1 MHPLCPAVSFC
12 DSPAAS
18 TTALTASTAVTPA
31 ALAPLRRLFLTG
43 AALLLTACAS
53 APPPPLT
60 EATLRVNVFAGATNL
75 PLLTAIGKGFM
86 AQRKLTIEIQ
96 NTPDSDQQ
104 RAGLAA
110 GRFEIAL
117 AAVDN
122 ALAMVEVAK
131 HDVIIVSGGDASM
144 NEFMARGGIN
154 NIAGMKGKVLAVDA
168 PNTAYGLAAKKIL
181 KLNGLI
187 EGRDYTV
194 RAVGGSAARAAALG
208 SNPEL
213 GGGMLN
219 PPFTYMLGEK
229 GLKSLGTQFSLI
241 GPYQATGAF
250 VMRQWAAAN
259 AGTLERFL
267 SAYIEGQRYAMNP
280 ANRAE
285 MIALLAA
292 RFKLAPAV
300 AAGTYAAL
308 TTPGSGLAPDARLS
322 LDGFRNVLSIRAEM
336 ENMWGGTPPAPD
348 KYLDLSYYERALRH
362 AR

>member
-1 MHPLCPAVSFC
+1 MTNYRRIFL
-12 DSPAAS
+12 AAS
-18 TTALTASTAVTPA
+18 ALV
-31 ALAPLRRLFLTG
+31 
-43 AALLLTACAS
+43 LTACAS
-53 APPPPLT
+53 TPPPPPLT
-60 EATLRVNVFAGATNL
+60 EAKLRVNVFAGATNL
-75 PLLTAIGKGFM
+75 PLLTAINKGFM
-86 AQRKLTIEIQ
+86 AERKLTIEIQ

-117 AAVDN
+117 AAIDN
-122 ALAMVEVAK
+122 ALAMVESAK
-131 HDVIIVSGGDASM
+131 EDVIIVSGGDASM
-144 NEFMARGGIN
+144 NEFMARVNSIGE
-154 NIAGMKGKVLAVDA
+154 MRGKVLGVDA

-181 KLNGLI
+181 KNAGLI

-194 RAVGGSAARAAALG
+194 RAVGGSMVRANALAA
-208 SNPEL
+208 NPDL

-219 PPFTYMLGEK
+219 PPFTYMLREK

-250 VMRQWAAAN
+250 VMRKWASAN

-285 MIALLAA
+285 MIKLLAD

-300 AAGTYAAL
+300 AEGTYVAL

-322 LDGFRNVLSIRAEM
+322 MDGFRNVLAIRAEM
-336 ENMWGGTPPAPD
+336 ENMWGGVPPAPD
-348 KYLDLSYYERALRH
+348 KYLDLTYYERAVRH

>member
-1 MHPLCPAVSFC
+1 MRLLCPAVSLSG
-12 DSPAAS
+12 SPAAS
-18 TTALTASTAVTPA
+18 TAAVAVTPA
-31 ALAPLRRLFLTG
+31 APAPLRRLLLSG

-75 PLLTAIGKGFM
+75 PLLTAIDKGFM

-322 LDGFRNVLSIRAEM
+322 MDGFKNVLSIRAEM

-362 AR
+362 AK

>member
-1 MHPLCPAVSFC
+1 MLLKRLI
-12 DSPAAS
+12 
-18 TTALTASTAVTPA
+18 ALA
-31 ALAPLRRLFLTG
+31 ALA
-43 AALLLTACAS
+43 LLGACAS
-53 APPPPLT
+53 APPPMT
-60 EATLRVNVFAGATNL
+60 ETKLRVNVFAGATNV
-75 PLLTAIGKGFM
+75 PLLVAINKGFM
-86 AQRKLTIEIQ
+86 AERKLTIEIQ

-131 HDVIIVSGGDASM
+131 HDVVIVSGGDASM
-144 NEFMARGGIN
+144 NEFMARGIN
-154 NIAGMKGKVLAVDA
+154 SVAEMRGKVLAVDA

-181 KLNGLI
+181 KNSGLL

-194 RAVGGSAARAAALG
+194 RAVGGSMARANALAD
-208 SNPEL
+208 NPQL

-219 PPFTYMLGEK
+219 PPFTYMLREK

-285 MIALLAA
+285 VVALLVS
-292 RFKLAPAV
+292 RFKLAPNV
-300 AAGTYAAL
+300 AEGTYAAL

-322 LDGFRNVLSIRAEM
+322 LDGFRNVLAIRAEM

>member
-1 MHPLCPAVSFC
+1 MKFSRSMLFAAPAVL
-12 DSPAAS
+12 AA
-18 TTALTASTAVTPA
+18 T
-31 ALAPLRRLFLTG
+31 
-43 AALLLTACAS
+43 LLGACAS
-53 APPPPLT
+53 APPPPMT
-60 EATLRVNVFAGATNL
+60 EARLRVNVFAGATNL
-75 PLLTAIGKGFM
+75 PLLTAINKGFM
-86 AQRKLTIEIQ
+86 AERKLTIEIQ

-117 AAVDN
+117 AAIDN

-131 HDVIIVSGGDASM
+131 QDVIIVSGGDASM
-144 NEFMARGGIN
+144 NEFMARGN
-154 NIAGMKGKVLAVDA
+154 VNSVADMKGKVLAVDA

-181 KLNGLI
+181 KLSGLI

-194 RAVGGSAARAAALG
+194 RAVGGSMARANALAV
-208 SNPEL
+208 NPEL

-219 PPFTYMLGEK
+219 PPFTYQLREK

-241 GPYQATGAF
+241 GAYQATGAF
-250 VMRQWAAAN
+250 VMRKWAGENSGA
-259 AGTLERFL
+259 LERFL

-280 ANRAE
+280 ANKAE
-285 MIALLAA
+285 MVKLLAD

-300 AAGTYAAL
+300 AEGTYAAL

-322 LDGFRNVLSIRAEM
+322 MDGFKNVLAIRAEM
-336 ENMWGGTPPAPD
+336 ENMWGGVAPAPD
-348 KYLDLSYYERALRH
+348 KYLDLSYYERAVRH

>member
-1 MHPLCPAVSFC
+1 MTLSRSILF
-12 DSPAAS
+12 AA
-18 TTALTASTAVTPA
+18 TAAFS
-31 ALAPLRRLFLTG
+31 
-43 AALLLTACAS
+43 AALLGACAS
-53 APPPPLT
+53 APPPPMT
-60 EATLRVNVFAGATNL
+60 EAKLRVNVFAGATNL
-75 PLLTAIGKGFM
+75 PLLTAINKGFM
-86 AQRKLTIEIQ
+86 SARGLAIEIQ

-110 GRFEIAL
+110 GKFEIAL

-122 ALAMVEVAK
+122 ALAMVEGAK
-131 HDVIIVSGGDASM
+131 QDVVIVSGGDASM
-144 NEFMARGGIN
+144 NEFMARAN
-154 NIAGMKGKVLAVDA
+154 LNTIADMKGKVLAVDA

-181 KLNGLI
+181 KLNGLL

-194 RAVGGSAARAAALG
+194 RAVGGSSQRAAALA
-208 SNPEL
+208 SDASL
-213 GGGMLN
+213 GAGMLN
-219 PPFTYMLGEK
+219 PPFAYTLREK

-250 VMRQWAAAN
+250 VMRKWATAN
-259 AGTLERFL
+259 AGALERFL

-285 MIALLAA
+285 MVKLLSE
-292 RFKLAPAV
+292 RFKLAPDV
-300 AAGTYAAL
+300 AEGTYTAL

-322 LDGFRNVLSIRAEM
+322 MEGFKNVLAIRAEM
-336 ENMWGGTPPAPD
+336 ENMWGGVPPAPD

>member
-1 MHPLCPAVSFC
+1 MTFPHPTLFAILAVL
-12 DSPAAS
+12 
-18 TTALTASTAVTPA
+18 TTT
-31 ALAPLRRLFLTG
+31 
-43 AALLLTACAS
+43 LLGACAS
-53 APPPPLT
+53 VPPPPPMT
-60 EATLRVNVFAGATNL
+60 EAKLRVNVFAGATNL
-75 PLLTAIGKGFM
+75 PLLVAINKGFM
-86 AQRKLTIEIQ
+86 TERKLAIEIQ

-131 HDVIIVSGGDASM
+131 HDVVIVSGGDASM
-144 NEFMARGGIN
+144 NEFMARAGISK
-154 NIAGMKGKVLAVDA
+154 ITDMKGKVLAVDA

-181 KLNGLI
+181 KLNGLL

-250 VMRQWAAAN
+250 VMRKWASEN
-259 AGTLERFL
+259 SGTLERFL

-285 MIALLAA
+285 IVKLLSE

-300 AAGTYAAL
+300 AEGTYAAL

-322 LDGFRNVLSIRAEM
+322 MDGFRNVLAIRAEM
-336 ENMWGGTPPAPD
+336 ENMWGGVTPAPD

>member
-1 MHPLCPAVSFC
+1 MKLMCRL
-12 DSPAAS
+12 
-18 TTALTASTAVTPA
+18 ALTT
-31 ALAPLRRLFLTG
+31 

-53 APPPPLT
+53 APPPLT
-60 EATLRVNVFAGATNL
+60 EAKLRVNVFAGATNI
-75 PLLTAIGKGFM
+75 PLLTAISKGYM
-86 AQRKLTIEIQ
+86 ADRKLTIEIQ

-110 GRFEIAL
+110 GSFEIAL
-117 AAVDN
+117 AAIDN

-131 HDVIIVSGGDASM
+131 QDVIIVSGGDASF
-144 NEFMARGGIN
+144 NEFMARVN
-154 NIAGMKGKVLAVDA
+154 SVADMKGKVLAVDA

-181 KLNGLI
+181 KNAGLI

-194 RAVGGSAARAAALG
+194 RAVGGSAARAAALA

-285 MIALLAA
+285 IVALLVS

-300 AAGTYAAL
+300 AEGTYAAL

-322 LDGFRNVLSIRAEM
+322 LEGLKNVIAIRAEM
-336 ENMWGGTPPAPD
+336 ENMWGGNAPAPE